1 MSEFDPAASKGEYL
15 ALASQSLK
23 QAKAIR
29 EIGGDRVDTYAALE
43 LRHAFEA
50 LIYERAIDYLA
61 DLSREDVRLWQPH
74 LLLQRIVEIDP
85 TADITIEMSMERTP
99 GEKDWLNR
107 LKPRARCDSQR
118 AKSICCKTICWKI

>member
-1 MSEFDPAASKGEYL
+1 MSEFDPKSSKAEYL

-23 QAKAIR
+23 QARAIR
-29 EIGGDRVDTYAALE
+29 EAGGARAETYAALE

-61 DLSREDVRLWQPH
+61 DLSRDDIRTWQPH

-85 TADITIEMSMERTP
+85 TADLS
-99 GEKDWLNR
+99 
-107 LKPRARCDSQR
+107 
-118 AKSICCKTICWKI
+118 